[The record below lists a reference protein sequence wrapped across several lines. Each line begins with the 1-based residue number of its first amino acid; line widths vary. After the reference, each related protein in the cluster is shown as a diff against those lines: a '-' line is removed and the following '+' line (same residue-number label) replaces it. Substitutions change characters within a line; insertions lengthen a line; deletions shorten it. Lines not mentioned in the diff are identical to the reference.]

1 MTATVRD
8 LVAHEPLGLT
18 LLTSGFDGLEI
29 GWSHSSDL
37 ADPSPFLEPGQ
48 LLLTTGRQFATF
60 ADRSSYDAYVG
71 RLARAGAVAIG
82 FGTEVV
88 EAGTPRHLVDACEAA
103 ALALIE
109 VPYATP
115 FIAVSRFIADRHA
128 AESRRR
134 IEWAL
139 QAQEAVSKAVLSSGG
154 LRAAVAT
161 AAEALQGDVAVLD
174 SEGLVVHGAAPHS
187 LRERARVLLKHG
199 TRARDEGR
207 DDSGHWVV
215 NTLGRTGA
223 LVGATVIGRPG
234 PQGTADRSVETLLTA
249 LTELS
254 LEHAEDQRLGFRS
267 IAPHLLRLLLDGR
280 IDSVGEAL
288 GHYSIALPRT
298 PVVVFALP
306 LDGVPSALR
315 DSLERMSASPG
326 VRLFAVQS
334 DDGLL
339 VLTDQRSRRTVADRI
354 TEDRV
359 SAGIATADRW
369 ADLADATKQSRAALN
384 GARAGE
390 IRSFD
395 DLRRGSV
402 LGLLAENRV
411 AELARLRTAALLRSD
426 DGPALLREAAVWLRH
441 DASWERAARDLNLHR
456 HTLKQRM
463 TALGQELGLPVD
475 EFRGRAELWAL
486 LVALDLARS

>member
-1 MTATVRD
+1 MTVTVRD
-8 LVAHEPLGLT
+8 LVAYEPLGLT
-18 LLTSGFDGLEI
+18 LLTSGFDEQEI

-48 LLLTTGRQFATF
+48 FLLTTGRQFATF
-60 ADRSSYDAYVG
+60 TDRSSFDEYVR
-71 RLARAGAVAIG
+71 RLDQAGAVAIG

-88 EAGTPRHLVDACEAA
+88 EAGTPRRLVEACEAA
-103 ALALIE
+103 SLALIE

-128 AESRRR
+128 AESRRQ

-139 QAQEAVSKAVLSSGG
+139 QAQEAISKAALSSGG
-154 LRAAVAT
+154 LHMAIGT
-161 AAEALQGDVAVLD
+161 AAAALHGDVAVLD
-174 SEGLVVHGAAPHS
+174 SEGQIVHGAAPQPLH
-187 LRERARVLLKHG
+187 ERARTLLKLG

-207 DDSGHWVV
+207 DDSGHWVI

-223 LVGATVIGRPG
+223 LVGATVISRPSI
-234 PQGTADRSVETLLTA
+234 QGSADRSVETLLTA

-267 IAPHLLRLLLDGR
+267 VAGHLLGLLLDGR
-280 IDSVGEAL
+280 IDSVDEAL
-288 GHYSIALPRT
+288 SHYSIELPKS
-298 PVVVFALP
+298 PVVVFSLP
-306 LDGVPSALR
+306 LDSVPTALR
-315 DSLERMSASPG
+315 DSLERMSATAG
-326 VRLFAVQS
+326 ARLFAVQS
-334 DDGLL
+334 DDALL
-339 VLTDQRSRRTVADRI
+339 VLTDQSGRRRVADRI
-354 TEDRV
+354 AEDRV
-359 SAGIATADRW
+359 SAGTATADRW
-369 ADLADATKQSRAALN
+369 TDLADATKQSRAALS

-395 DLRRGSV
+395 DLSRSSV

-411 AELARLRTAALLRSD
+411 ADLARARTAALLRSD
-426 DGPALLREAAVWLRH
+426 IGHALLQEAAVWLRH

-463 TALGQELGLPVD
+463 TALGGELGLPLN
-475 EFRGRAELWAL
+475 EFKGRAELWAL
-486 LVALDLARS
+486 LVALDLARP